1 LCTSASCWTGFLVG
15 YLSIIM
21 RNQIQAL
28 KLPAGLWK
36 KLVLFGLAAFFI
48 NAGVNHFVNPD
59 FYLSIMP
66 PAFPLH
72 PEAVYISG
80 FFEVLGGVCVL
91 IPRLRKIAGWGL
103 VALLVAVYPA
113 NIYMAITPEAFPDI
127 HVALLYVR
135 LAFQFLFFYWAFS
148 VTRPAYNSA
157 DQ

>member
-1 LCTSASCWTGFLVG
+1 MVG

-80 FFEVLGGVCVL
+80 FFEVLGGVSVL
-91 IPRLRKIAGWGL
+91 IPRLRKITGWGL

-148 VTRPAYNSA
+148 VTRPVYNSS

>member
-1 LCTSASCWTGFLVG
+1 
-15 YLSIIM
+15 M
-21 RNQIQAL
+21 QAL
-28 KLPAGLWK
+28 KLPASWWK
-36 KLVLFGLAAFFI
+36 KLVLFGLSTFFI
-48 NAGVNHFVNPD
+48 YTGIHHFVNPG

-72 PEAVYISG
+72 TEAVYISG
-80 FFEVLGGVCVL
+80 FFEVVGGVCVL

-127 HVALLYVR
+127 HVSLLYVR
-135 LAFQFLFFYWAFS
+135 LAFQFVFFYWAFS
-148 VTRPAYNSA
+148 VTQPAYNFS

>member
-1 LCTSASCWTGFLVG
+1 
-15 YLSIIM
+15 M

-48 NAGVNHFVNPD
+48 NAGVLHFVNPD

-66 PAFPLH
+66 PAFPLNT
-72 PEAVYISG
+72 EAVYISG

-135 LAFQFLFFYWAFS
+135 LTFQFLFFYWAFS